1 LSGISNIARHEIAR
15 IEIAPHEIA
24 PHESEGEPPVTT
36 RPPTPPPSR
45 RTLLRGL
52 AALPASAVL
61 LGEMP
66 GLLGT
71 ALAAAPPS
79 GSATRYTIVP
89 FLNSNDGTVNVYQ
102 SDDATDF
109 RLVKSSAYTPPGNR
123 IRDASILKHTNG
135 YYYITYTTHT
145 WQDPSTT
152 IGFARSTD
160 RVNWTFLYDYTVPIA
175 NLSRAWAPE
184 WFVDSDGSVNVI
196 VSCSRTNDQWIFTPY
211 LLKAT
216 NSALTAWSSPVAL
229 SGIGANHID
238 TYIVRIGSTYH
249 AFTKNETT
257 KYIEYATAS
266 RLTGPYTISR
276 TGNWAGWGS
285 YREGPALVQLDNG
298 GWRIFFDGYGDGTY
312 YYSDS
317 YDTFA
322 TWSAPTALPV
332 VSGTARHFTVIKE
345 TVSGGPN
352 LAKNVTRSIQSAN
365 FPTRYWQSQS
375 SLLNL
380 PVVSGS
386 STTAEKRASTFTV
399 VPGLADSNGYS
410 FRDSTGNYLRHWDFR
425 ARFDANDGTTTF
437 AKDATFIARTGTTSG
452 SLRFESYNYP
462 GYYLRHYSYQLRVDR
477 TDGTDL
483 FRQDSSFVPVAAW
496 G

>member
-1 LSGISNIARHEIAR
+1 M
-15 IEIAPHEIA
+15 
-24 PHESEGEPPVTT
+24 TT
-36 RPPTPPPSR
+36 RRPTPSR
-45 RTLLRGL
+45 RSLLRAL
-52 AALPASAVL
+52 TVLPASALV
-61 LGEMP
+61 LGEFP

-109 RLVKSSAYTPPGNR
+109 RLAKASAYTPPGNR
-123 IRDASILKHTNG
+123 IRDASIFKHTDG

-145 WQDPSTT
+145 WQDVSTT
-152 IGFARSTD
+152 IGFARSAD

-184 WFVDSDGSVNVI
+184 WFVDSDGSVNII
-196 VSCSRTNDQWIFTPY
+196 VSCSTTDDQWIFTPY
-211 LLKAT
+211 RLRAT

-229 SGIGANHID
+229 AGIGENHID
-238 TYIVRIGSTYH
+238 TFIVKLGSTYH

-266 RLTGPYTISR
+266 NLNGPYTISR
-276 TGNWAGWGS
+276 TGDWAGWGS

-298 GWRIFFDGYGDGTY
+298 AWRLFFDGYGDGNY

-322 TWSAPTALPV
+322 TWSTPKAMPA

-345 TVSGGPN
+345 TVSGGVT
-352 LAKNVTRSIQSAN
+352 LAKNVTRSFRSVNYTTRHWMQQS
-365 FPTRYWQSQS
+365 R
-375 SLLNL
+375 LLNL
-380 PVVSGS
+380 PVVTAS
-386 STTAEKRASTFTV
+386 STTAEKQAATFTV
-399 VPGLADSNGYS
+399 VPGLADPGGYS
-410 FRDSTGNYLRHWDFR
+410 FRDAAGNYLRHYSFR
-425 ARFDANDGTTTF
+425 ARFDPNDGTSTF
-437 AKDATFIARTGTTSG
+437 AKDATFIARTGTASG
-452 SLRFESYNYP
+452 AVRFESYNYP
-462 GYYLRHYSYQLRVDR
+462 GYYLRHYDYQLRVEQA
-477 TDGTDL
+477 DGTEL
-483 FRQDSSFVPVAAW
+483 FRQDSSFVPVTAW
-496 G
+496 A